1 MAQGMWTKRFTVEG
15 EVFYYNS
22 TLQQS
27 AWQPPAN
34 AVLHEAEGLQV
45 PLREEVEASE
55 ADFKERQKR
64 CVYVCV

>member
-1 MAQGMWTKRFTVEG
+1 VEG

-64 CVYVCV
+64 YVSE